1 MASEVSSSSY
11 DAVLSLAEQLDR
23 RRIYFAL
30 KRTLDVVVA
39 ATALLVLSPIMLII
53 AVLVKLDSPGPAIFT
68 QKRVGLRR
76 KEKEGDG
83 NTRPPAEARWELGT
97 FDFYKF
103 RTMKRDASPD
113 LHRAYVEA
121 FIRNDREAMAA
132 VQGTDT
138 DVRKILKDPRVT
150 RLGAFLRRTSLD
162 ELPQFWSVLKGDMT
176 LVGPRPALPYEVE
189 AYLPWHHKR
198 LAALPG
204 ITGPWQVSARSSVD
218 FDDMVK
224 MDLDYIENQ
233 SLWLDLKIL
242 VQTPLAVLRS
252 RGAV

>member
-1 MASEVSSSSY
+1 MASEISSSSY
-11 DAVLSLAEQLDR
+11 DAVLSLAERLDDR
-23 RRIYFAL
+23 RFYFAA
-30 KRTLDVVVA
+30 KRILDVVA
-39 ATALLVLSPIMLII
+39 SASALLVLSPLMLLI

-76 KEKEGDG
+76 KEENG
-83 NTRPPAEARWELGT
+83 EARSDGVVRWEVGT
-97 FDFYKF
+97 FGFYKF

-132 VQGTDT
+132 LQGTDT
-138 DVRKILKDPRVT
+138 EVRKIVKDPRVT

-189 AYLPWHHKR
+189 AYLPWHHRR
-198 LAALPG
+198 LAAIPG

-224 MDLDYIENQ
+224 MDIDYIEHQ

>member
-23 RRIYFAL
+23 RRLYFAL
-30 KRTLDVVVA
+30 KRILDVVVA
-39 ATALLVLSPIMLII
+39 ATTLLVLWPIMLLI

-76 KEKEGDG
+76 KEVDVD
-83 NTRPPAEARWELGT
+83 TRSSDTVRWELGT

-132 VQGTDT
+132 VQGTAT

-189 AYLPWHHKR
+189 AYQPWHHKR

-224 MDLDYIENQ
+224 MDLKYIENQ

>member
-1 MASEVSSSSY
+1 MASEVTSSSY
-11 DAVLSLAEQLDR
+11 DPVLSTVEVRDR
-23 RRIYFAL
+23 RRTYFAI
-30 KRTLDVVVA
+30 KRTIDVVVA
-39 ATALLVLSPIMLII
+39 ASALLVLSPIMLLI
-53 AVLVKLDSPGPAIFT
+53 AALIKLDSPGPVIFT

-76 KEKEGDG
+76 RDGAEDEDSGDG
-83 NTRPPAEARWELGT
+83 AGWQIGT

-113 LHRAYVEA
+113 MHRAYVEA

-132 VQGTDT
+132 VQGADT
-138 DVRKILKDPRVT
+138 EVRKILKDPRVT
-150 RLGAFLRRTSLD
+150 RLGAFLRKTSLD
-162 ELPQFWSVLKGDMT
+162 ELPQFWSVLKGDMS
-176 LVGPRPALPYEVE
+176 LVGPRPALPYEVDV
-189 AYLPWHHKR
+189 YQPWHHKR

-218 FDDMVK
+218 FDDMVR
-224 MDLDYIENQ
+224 MDIDYIEHQ

-242 VQTPLAVLRS
+242 LQTPFAVLRS